1 MSSDHITLGAAA
13 DERKARLAKLKSL
26 KRKIS
31 DHEQFEPESTT
42 PTSTEQIDVTKVH
55 LSGRNYDSESKG
67 PKLGFENRPDLT
79 AKTTLEQQALEI
91 EHEIRKHNKEE
102 QEDRGV
108 DLFKL
113 QPKRPNWDLKRDL
126 NKLLETL
133 NVRTEN
139 SIALLVRERI
149 ESNKSSARSMSSDI
163 TSLPI
168 KGEEIGINGIEL
180 VEGLK
185 LREKQDEN
193 EEEICK
199 ENKI

>member
-1 MSSDHITLGAAA
+1 MSANHITLGAAA

-31 DHEQFEPESTT
+31 DDEQIEPESTIPT
-42 PTSTEQIDVTKVH
+42 PTEQIDFAKKH
-55 LSGRNYDSESKG
+55 LSGRNYDAESKG
-67 PKLGFENRPDLT
+67 PKLGFESRPDLT
-79 AKTTLEQQALEI
+79 AKTTLEQQALEV
-91 EHEIRKHNKEE
+91 ENEIRKHNQEE

-139 SIALLVRERI
+139 AIALLVRERI
-149 ESNKSSARSMSSDI
+149 EGTKGSVQSMSNSN
-163 TSLPI
+163 TSLPT
-168 KGEEIGINGIEL
+168 GSEEIGISGIEL

-185 LREKQDEN
+185 LRENTEQPSQF
-193 EEEICK
+193 
-199 ENKI
+199 